1 MFTVRARA
9 PAFQSMAIPNE
20 VALLGPVFVAHQID
34 KLLRRA
40 GFARA
45 GTEQF
50 GPPEQ
55 DLWGAQQIHGGISLQ
70 NERSLGNQANQRRA
84 K

>member
-55 DLWGAQQIHGGISLQ
+55 DLWGGSTDT
-70 NERSLGNQANQRRA
+70 LGHIIAE
-84 K
+84 